1 MPGQGMQNSLEGPV
15 TAPLLKSSVT
25 GLIRRIATRK
35 IFPGSSGSK
44 NPQDAIEHIPRITPR
59 PPPAIAPLLRLR
71 QKRLNELPLFFGE
84 IHAIPL
90 RGGPVTT
97 AREFVLRGS
106 E

>member
-1 MPGQGMQNSLEGPV
+1 MQNSLKGPV
-15 TAPLLKSSVT
+15 TAPLLKPSVT
-25 GLIRRIATRK
+25 SLIRRITTRK

-44 NPQDAIEHIPRITPR
+44 NPQNAIKHIPWITPGS
-59 PPPAIAPLLRLR
+59 PPAIVPLLRLR

-97 AREFVLRGS
+97 AREFGLRGS